1 MGMGAVSSVV
11 AALLAA
17 SASQALAQERL
28 PAPTDAPL
36 AIDPARD
43 PVLTLA
49 RRETPPE
56 VFRTAIAAAVAR
68 HPATDESRAAV
79 DEAEAGVEG
88 AHEARLP
95 SVDINLST
103 YRIFS
108 REFSNDPNNIIERSR
123 AQSRTDAL
131 LSVQQTLVDFGAG
144 ARRERAAGARLRA
157 AGADLEA
164 TADRVALS
172 AIAAWY
178 DLFGYRVLVDLAQ
191 AFAVNL
197 REMRGAV
204 EARVRDGVS
213 AEGDLAQADLYI
225 ARAET
230 RLAQFRRSAATA
242 EARFTAVTG
251 EAPPAGFDRAPT
263 PVLGISDAD
272 QATAAASDVATVRS
286 ARAGADAARED
297 ARAARA
303 DRLPLVSAGVDAG
316 RYGVFETDRDYDVRG
331 RVAIRYRLFGGIDA
345 RGEQAAAR
353 ARAADARAD
362 RIREEAE
369 RDATIALS
377 DVRALEEQQRALETA
392 YISAR
397 RSRDVIVERFLATRG
412 TLFDVATAEDA
423 FFDSATAYVQ
433 SLTELDAAR
442 YVLLSKT
449 GRLLDALDIAP
460 ASLGRGE

>member
-1 MGMGAVSSVV
+1 
-11 AALLAA
+11 
-17 SASQALAQERL
+17 
-28 PAPTDAPL
+28 
-36 AIDPARD
+36 
-43 PVLTLA
+43 
-49 RRETPPE
+49 
-56 VFRTAIAAAVAR
+56 
-68 HPATDESRAAV
+68 
-79 DEAEAGVEG
+79 
-88 AHEARLP
+88 
-95 SVDINLST
+95 
-103 YRIFS
+103 
-108 REFSNDPNNIIERSR
+108 
-123 AQSRTDAL
+123 
-131 LSVQQTLVDFGAG
+131 
-144 ARRERAAGARLRA
+144 
-157 AGADLEA
+157 
-164 TADRVALS
+164 
-172 AIAAWY
+172 
-178 DLFGYRVLVDLAQ
+178 
-191 AFAVNL
+191 
-197 REMRGAV
+197 
-204 EARVRDGVS
+204 
-213 AEGDLAQADLYI
+213 
-225 ARAET
+225 
-230 RLAQFRRSAATA
+230 
-242 EARFTAVTG
+242 
-251 EAPPAGFDRAPT
+251 
-263 PVLGISDAD
+263 
-272 QATAAASDVATVRS
+272 VRS
-286 ARAGADAARED
+286 ARAGAAAARED